1 MFNSTPIPA
10 RVKKSEVPPKE
21 MNGSVIPLVGTSA
34 MATLMLKKAWIN
46 TALVSPK
53 ARKRAKGSVERNA
66 ARSPR

>member
-34 MATLMLKKAWIN
+34 MATLMLKKAWIS
-46 TALVSPK
+46 TAEVSPK